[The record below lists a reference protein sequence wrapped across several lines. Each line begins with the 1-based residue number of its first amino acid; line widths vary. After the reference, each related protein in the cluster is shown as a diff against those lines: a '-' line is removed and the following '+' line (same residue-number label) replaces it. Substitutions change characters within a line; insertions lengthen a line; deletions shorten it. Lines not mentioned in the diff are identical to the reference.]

1 VSLASLC
8 VSVALKLLEDCSIE
22 LLERVSELLDG
33 ASLELLFWISALL
46 AMLFTELF
54 VVFSAELLDG
64 VSFPLLYGMMGEF
77 SLSPPQLAQNRV
89 VAENKIF
96 FQYLRM
102 FMHPPNNGL
111 RNTSK
116 IYFFLKVKKNF
127 LFPLQFQ
134 HIIGCIYKVL
144 RMFYGYDGVACV
156 AKPVNEAEQLLDVLL
171 VETTGGFVKE
181 E

>member
-33 ASLELLFWISALL
+33 ASLELFFWISALL

-54 VVFSAELLDG
+54 VVFLAELLDG

-89 VAENKIF
+89 VAENKIL

-116 IYFFLKVKKNF
+116 IYFF
-127 LFPLQFQ
+127 
-134 HIIGCIYKVL
+134 
-144 RMFYGYDGVACV
+144 
-156 AKPVNEAEQLLDVLL
+156 
-171 VETTGGFVKE
+171 
-181 E
+181 